1 MKDRGQMFLTLRA
14 VLIHHQSALAPQE
27 RGGRREGVITPIT
40 TYTLNIQHS
49 TLLTHTLSP
58 LHSCILNYLLS
69 SHYQLYEI
77 CFAIT
82 GTHLLIFY
90 ISVYSIII
98 THYYIICNLYNQSK
112 I

>member
-49 TLLTHTLSP
+49 TVLCTYPHIESIALLLT
-58 LHSCILNYLLS
+58 
-69 SHYQLYEI
+69 
-77 CFAIT
+77 
-82 GTHLLIFY
+82 
-90 ISVYSIII
+90 
-98 THYYIICNLYNQSK
+98 
-112 I
+112 

>member
-58 LHSCILNYLLS
+58 LHSCIFNDSLFSY
-69 SHYQLYEI
+69 HEI
-77 CFAIT
+77 CL
-82 GTHLLIFY
+82 GTRGLIFY
-90 ISVYSIII
+90 ILVYSIII
-98 THYYIICNLYNQSK
+98 KSSV
-112 I
+112 